1 MRRNKLKSID
11 MFQDCTNLEILD
23 LSFNEIDHVT
33 DINMA
38 IGNVTKLNLAHN
50 LLESTDGL
58 QKLFALQDLDI
69 SHNSITSMRE
79 IRRLASLP
87 CLENLRL
94 QGNPITTEC
103 NKFRNRVFDAFA
115 QDRDRCVCGGRGVVA
130 VVVMRL
136 EFGRVWS

>member
-1 MRRNKLKSID
+1 MQAMFCVFARDCVRTSYIEMRRNKLKSID

-69 SHNSITSMRE
+69 SHNSITIFSRCS
-79 IRRLASLP
+79 IKKIANPNSL
-87 CLENLRL
+87 C
-94 QGNPITTEC
+94 T
-103 NKFRNRVFDAFA
+103 
-115 QDRDRCVCGGRGVVA
+115 
-130 VVVMRL
+130 
-136 EFGRVWS
+136 